1 MKVIAIIQA
10 RMGSKRLP
18 GKVMKKINSIPLIEY
33 LLLRLSRAKTL
44 DSIIVAT
51 SDQAENLP
59 LINFLESKG
68 YNVTSGSE
76 MNVLERY
83 FIAAKNSEADAIV
96 RITADCPLIDP
107 QIVDDVV
114 TKFKENQSDY
124 SSNVSPRTFPDGL
137 DVEVFSMNALEKAY
151 ENATENFDKE
161 HVTPFIRENNVFH
174 QTSHVNEVDLS
185 NLRWTVDEQPDFDVI
200 EKIFKH
206 FAPDIYFDWKQV
218 LELEKSK
225 PEIFKINHHLKDRPQ
240 VNTSEG
246 QKLWR
251 RAKRCI
257 AGGNMLLSK
266 KPDMFLPDQWP
277 SYYSK
282 SKDCRVW
289 DLNGNQYYD
298 LSIMGI
304 GTNILGYAHPKV
316 NQAVIEAINSSVSST
331 LNCPEEVFLAEKLIE
346 LHPWADMARFAR
358 TGGEAN
364 AVAIR
369 IARAATGKDNIA
381 VCGYHGWHDWYLSAN
396 HGSSDQLQNH
406 LLPGL
411 EPKGVPKSLGNT
423 VFTFLYND
431 FEALQHLVANQNIG
445 VIKMEVCRNKEPA
458 DNFLQKVRQLATE
471 KGLVLIFDECTSGFR
486 ETFGGL
492 HLKYKVYPD
501 MAIFGKALGNGH
513 AITAVIGIR
522 DVMQEA
528 QKTFISSTF
537 WTERSGPVAA
547 LATLEEMRK
556 IESWKIITKTGNK
569 IKLGWQELAEKYD
582 LTIEQWGLPSL
593 AGFTFNSS
601 NNMIY
606 KTYITQELLLKG
618 FLAGNS
624 IYASVAHSDS
634 ILRAYFEELDSI
646 FARIKLCE
654 QGEKDPSTL
663 LKGPICQSGF
673 ARLN

>member
-10 RMGSKRLP
+10 RMGSKRLF
-18 GKVMKKINSIPLIEY
+18 GKVMKKINGIPLIEY

-51 SDQAENLP
+51 SDQPENLP
-59 LINFLESKG
+59 LINFLETKG

-124 SSNVSPRTFPDGL
+124 SSNVDPRTFPDGL

-151 ENATENFDKE
+151 ENATENFEKE

-174 QTSHVNEVDLS
+174 QTSIINEVDLS

-206 FAPDIYFDWKQV
+206 FAPDIYFDWGQV

-225 PEIFKINHHLKDRPQ
+225 PEIFSSNNHLKDFPKID
-240 VNTSEG
+240 TSEG

-304 GTNILGYAHPKV
+304 GTNILGYAHPRV

-331 LNCPEEVFLAEKLIE
+331 LNCPEEVYLAEKLIE

-369 IARAATGKDNIA
+369 IARAAAGKDNIA

-431 FEALQHLVANQNIG
+431 FEALQYLVANKNIG
-445 VIKMEVCRNKEPA
+445 VIKMEVCRNKEPE
-458 DNFLQKVRQLATE
+458 DNFLQKVRQLATDN
-471 KGLVLIFDECTSGFR
+471 GLVLIFDECTSGFR

-492 HLKYKVYPD
+492 HLKYDVHPD

-513 AITAVIGIR
+513 AITAIIGIR

-569 IKLGWQELAEKYD
+569 IKLGWQELADKYD
-582 LTIEQWGLPSL
+582 LPIEQWGLPSL

-646 FARIKLCE
+646 FAKIKLCE
-654 QGEKDPSTL
+654 EGRADVGKL
-663 LKGPICQSGF
+663 LKGPVCQSGF